1 LKQVLEVRDSQ
12 SGFAGISGTVWRI
25 EPDGRYVGARF
36 ANQIEGPPVLSGKL
50 DPQTLARL
58 AELLRSDAWQSLP
71 AHLGEGDPVNV
82 RTLSISQGARTVTL
96 ELPPPDPTTPER
108 LLPRSSSE
116 SDSLKVFQV
125 LRDALGAP

>member
-1 LKQVLEVRDSQ
+1 LSPARIRGLSSRSRFPDCGADRKDAAFLCLAGVAVRSAGSSVRLRGREPVTHYAPSLKQVLEVRDSQ

-58 AELLRSDAWQSLP
+58 AELLRSDA
-71 AHLGEGDPVNV
+71 
-82 RTLSISQGARTVTL
+82 
-96 ELPPPDPTTPER
+96 
-108 LLPRSSSE
+108 
-116 SDSLKVFQV
+116 
-125 LRDALGAP
+125 